1 MESRL
6 QVAAQQTLAR
16 VVPLALAF
24 LVGLLAFWITAAPG
38 PGLEPDSMSYAGSAE
53 WFARHG
59 ALAVPTAY
67 WWESDSTSALG
78 SFPPGYPL
86 AISVPVAL
94 GVAPVQAARLVIVL
108 AAMLTAWALAS
119 AAFAAGGSIGAVL
132 AALLALLAPGVVTQH
147 WIVLSEPL
155 SYALLA
161 ITLGLMA
168 ARPERAW
175 AYGLTAGL
183 ANLVRYAEIASV
195 VSVVVWAFAQPAGWK
210 VRLRRA
216 LLAGVPALVLQGA
229 WLARERLAEA
239 RTPFATVGTFGGV
252 AGAVGQ
258 GISRVGAWLV
268 PSAMLPD
275 SMIPLAVLA
284 MLAVLW
290 LVHRTISVRVP
301 HIGMLERWLLSL
313 LLFSGVYA
321 GILLFSRTF
330 VGGEI
335 EFDDRI
341 LSPLYICGGAAV
353 GTMVGYLWDGWT
365 GRGRWAA
372 GGVLAAWIAA
382 AALVDVGQV
391 RTLRSD
397 GYGYEGA
404 DWQKTDFAQWLRT
417 VGAKY
422 DIYSNDPAAVYFL
435 TGRPS
440 RMLPETLAPDSVLR
454 FRAVF
459 EKHPSLLV
467 GFQDDYRQS
476 ATPAVLARQYGLWK
490 LKEFD
495 YGTAWGVRVLPR

>member
-1 MESRL
+1 METRF
-6 QVAAQQTLAR
+6 QAVAHHTLAR
-16 VVPLALAF
+16 VVPLAMAF
-24 LVGLLAFWITAAPG
+24 VAGLLAFWITAAPG

-59 ALAVPTAY
+59 TLAVPTAY

-119 AAFAAGGSIGAVL
+119 AAFAAGGWLGAVL
-132 AALLALLAPGVVTQH
+132 AAFLALLAPGVVTQH

-168 ARPERAW
+168 ARPERTW
-175 AYGLTAGL
+175 AYGLTAAL
-183 ANLVRYAEIASV
+183 ANLVRYAEVASV
-195 VSVVVWAFAQPAGWK
+195 VAVVMWAFLQPVPWR
-210 VRLRRA
+210 VRLKRA
-216 LLAGVPALVLQGA
+216 VFAGIPAVILQGA
-229 WLARERLAEA
+229 WLVRERVVEA

-258 GISRVGAWLV
+258 GIGRIGAWLV
-268 PSAMLPD
+268 PSPILPD
-275 SMIPLAVLA
+275 SLIPLAVLA

-301 HIGMLERWLLSL
+301 QIGMLERWLLAI

-365 GRGRWAA
+365 VRGRWAA
-372 GGVLAAWIAA
+372 GGILAAWMAA
-382 AALVDVGQV
+382 AVVVDIGQV
-391 RTLRSD
+391 RSLRTD

-417 VGAKY
+417 VGSKY
-422 DIYSNDPAAVYFL
+422 DIYSNDPAAIYFL

-440 RMLPETLAPDSVLR
+440 RMLPETLAPDSVAR

-459 EKHPSLLV
+459 DKHPSLLV

-476 ATPAVLARQYGLWK
+476 ASPAVLARQYGLWK
-490 LKEFD
+490 LKDFD
-495 YGTAWGVRVLPR
+495 YATAWGVRMTPP